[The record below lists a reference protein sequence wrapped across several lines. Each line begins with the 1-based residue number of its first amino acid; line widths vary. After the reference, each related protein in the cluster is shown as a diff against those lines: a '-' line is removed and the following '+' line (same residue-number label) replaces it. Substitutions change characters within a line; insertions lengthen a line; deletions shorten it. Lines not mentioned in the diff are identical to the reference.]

1 MTGNRERENLTGVHQ
16 LLMSICY
23 FIWPSATADQVR
35 AFIFTATEGERLYT
49 RQAIVRRA
57 KELKLTRKRAS
68 TEAYQAFL
76 PHNVLRCRQ
85 FWSLPPP
92 LGIRTI
98 RRRQF
103 IDVDEF
109 GMELSRCNDKYGR
122 SHSSIRVRKPGHY
135 SRSTKVTVLLAVEAG
150 DPNVP
155 DHALG
160 SVAKPRVWHKIFFQA
175 GINQVDFAEFID
187 SICTNFEENPAPN
200 GCDDHRVFLWDNLAA
215 HLTTLVYETLESR
228 ESPNVFYSVPRPP
241 YQPKYGPSEYGILD
255 AVQKVQRR
263 VLRTWTTETM
273 VNNIEQVLTT
283 GFGWNGAG
291 RRRFHHCGYW
301 YDG

>member
-1 MTGNRERENLTGVHQ
+1 MTGNRARENLTGLHQ

-23 FIWPSATADQVR
+23 YIWPSATPDNVR
-35 AFIFTATEGERLYT
+35 AFIFIVTGGERLYS
-49 RQAIVRRA
+49 REAIVKRA
-57 KELKLTRKRAS
+57 NELNLKRKRGS

-76 PHNVLRCRQ
+76 PQNILRCRE
-85 FWSLPPP
+85 FWYLPPP

-103 IDVDEF
+103 IDADEF

-122 SHSSIRVRKPGHY
+122 AHSSIRVRKPGHY

-150 DPNVP
+150 DPDVP
-155 DHALG
+155 DHLLG
-160 SVAKPRVWHKIFFQA
+160 SIAKPRVWHRIFYQG
-175 GINQVDFAEFID
+175 GINQVDFSEFID
-187 SICTNFEENPAPN
+187 GICTNFEEHPAPN

-215 HLTTLVYETLESR
+215 HLTNLVFETVESR
-228 ESPNVFYSVPRPP
+228 ESQNIFYIIPRPP
-241 YQPKYGPSEYGILD
+241 YQPKYGPSEYAICET
-255 AVQKVQRR
+255 VQKVQRR
-263 VLRTWTTETM
+263 VQSNWTTETM
-273 VNNIEQVLTT
+273 VANIEQVLTT

-291 RRRFHHCGYW
+291 LRRFHHCGYT